1 MEEQQSEFVKKIKLY
16 LYIILCIYVKRGK
29 EIPQLPT
36 EHRYSVQFPPQ
47 EFWVARILYDQE
59 QQS

>member
-1 MEEQQSEFVKKIKLY
+1 MNLPILEISYEWTLNY
-16 LYIILCIYVKRGK
+16 MLCIYVKRGK

-36 EHRYSVQFPPQ
+36 EHRYSVQCLPQ
-47 EFWVARILYDQE
+47 ELWLARVLYNQK